1 MMCIL
6 KANKAEKDFSHW
18 LQYNMEKI
26 DILYELYEKLC
37 IENRQLRLA
46 IIEKEAKARDLERIV
61 HVMKEEIIKM
71 KSDGFFQ
78 ITTL

>member
-1 MMCIL
+1 MDKSTLI
-6 KANKAEKDFSHW
+6 
-18 LQYNMEKI
+18 
-26 DILYELYEKLC
+26 YELYEKLC
-37 IENRQLRLA
+37 IENRQLRFA

-61 HVMKEEIIKM
+61 HVMKEEIIKL